1 MNIDALTREIGAGK
15 PVRSLQMADDRWPEL
30 DCAGASFADCAFEQ
44 VQFSNPILADARF
57 TNCRFVSCRF
67 SHAELPGAHF
77 EGCGFAGEDS
87 KRCSFAF
94 SDLQRAVFAA
104 CDLSLAIFD
113 RTELFAIEMRECNLT
128 GAKFTKVDFSRAL
141 SRKKIETRASFHAC
155 KMDLVDLSE
164 AKLPGCSLAGS
175 RLREADLS
183 GADLTDAE
191 LTDCDLFQAILDGAK
206 LSGADLT
213 GAEVSGLNLTTLADF
228 AGLRISDDQMFRL
241 LDAMGVSVRVRDR

>member
-1 MNIDALTREIGAGK
+1 MIDG
-15 PVRSLQMADDRWPEL
+15 RSL

-191 LTDCDLFQAILDGAK
+191 LTDLRPVPGHPRRRKAQRRGPHRRRGERVEPHDACRLRGLEDQRRSDVPAARRHGRIGARARSVTPVSSSNS
-206 LSGADLT
+206 LIGAR
-213 GAEVSGLNLTTLADF
+213 S
-228 AGLRISDDQMFRL
+228 
-241 LDAMGVSVRVRDR
+241 